1 MIAKRLGAGLGVE
14 SFVVVLEWFS
24 EVKGE
29 MQEPLLHS
37 DAMIAYLT
45 TRAMCS

>member
-14 SFVVVLEWFS
+14 SLVVALEWFF

-37 DAMIAYLT
+37 GVKIAYLT